1 MILISAKTEFK
12 PRIVTRDKEVI
23 IKGSIQEE
31 DKTILNIFKPNTAAP
46 KYIKQY
52 YQISRENRQ

>member
-12 PRIVTRDKEVI
+12 PRIVTRNKEVI
-23 IKGSIQEE
+23 IKVSIQEE
-31 DKTILNIFKPNTAAP
+31 DKTILNIFKPNTGAP

-52 YQISRENRQ
+52 YQI